1 MRHAVAVLPA
11 GLLLLVVTG
20 CVAAPAP
27 QEDVE
32 ASTPVFTVCP
42 SPRPEMC
49 TREYRP
55 VCARLAGEPER
66 WVTRSNGCVAC
77 SDPAVEGHRPG
88 ACGSDA
94 SEGTPRQRLDY

>member
-1 MRHAVAVLPA
+1 VTRRARALLA
-11 GLLLLVVTG
+11 GIGLALATG
-20 CVAAPAP
+20 CTAGASPEGEPGASAPA
-27 QEDVE
+27 
-32 ASTPVFTVCP
+32 FTACRA
-42 SPRPEMC
+42 PRPEIC

-88 ACGSDA
+88 ACGTDA
-94 SEGTPRQRLDY
+94 SEAAPRQRLDY